1 MRHEIETCGLF
12 ESPRDAEVL
21 MNIANAITENHARC
35 EITLDD
41 AAPKIRVI
49 ARCNGAALRD
59 LVDML
64 DRAGFL
70 S

>member
-1 MRHEIETCGLF
+1 MRHEIETCGT
-12 ESPRDAEVL
+12 PKVGRDREVL
-21 MNIANAITENHARC
+21 QNIGNAVSEEHPTF
-35 EITLDD
+35 TFQLVDD
-41 AAPKIRVI
+41 PWRIKVLAH
-49 ARCNGAALRD
+49 CNGAALRD